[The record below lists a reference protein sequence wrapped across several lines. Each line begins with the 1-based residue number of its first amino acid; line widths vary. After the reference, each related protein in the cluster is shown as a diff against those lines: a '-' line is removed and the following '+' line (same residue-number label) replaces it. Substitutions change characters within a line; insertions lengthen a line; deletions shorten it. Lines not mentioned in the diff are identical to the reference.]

1 MTQLLRTPSRS
12 WLSRALWVLALTG
25 ITACSDLFGPTERV
39 VVMDIAPQRVPCVGV
54 GPMQCLSVREHPDTA
69 WTLLYDGIE
78 GFSFEPGYRSE
89 EHTSELQ
96 SQSNLVCR
104 LLLEKKKCT
113 WRRTRSRSR
122 RCSAPTATRR
132 SAARPACSPSVP
144 AVSTSPCPSAAC
156 RIRSRCRR
164 CGLVG
169 R

>member
-78 GFSFEPGYRSE
+78 GFSFEPGYQYTIRVAVRTGNNPPADPS
-89 EHTSELQ
+89 SLAY
-96 SQSNLVCR
+96 R
-104 LLLEKKKCT
+104 LLALIKKCRPNKRLKLT
-113 WRRTRSRSR
+113 GRVDLGMNLF
-122 RCSAPTATRR
+122 SARR
-132 SAARPACSPSVP
+132 SFS
-144 AVSTSPCPSAAC
+144 
-156 RIRSRCRR
+156 
-164 CGLVG
+164 G
-169 R
+169 